1 MARDWEEDRF
11 RPKLGK
17 PRARGGKA
25 AKRFLN
31 RVLNAAARAG
41 PGFSV
46 RDGRIVTGRMNGQF
60 GRGAGVARSMQGR
73 GGASRRARRVV
84 IKTRI
89 VKLAGKGSG
98 AARAHLK
105 YIQRDG
111 VTREGEPGRLYNA
124 VSDEAD
130 GNAFNERGEGDRHQF
145 RFIVSAEDADQLQD
159 LKSFTRDLMA
169 EMEADLG
176 TRLDWVAVD
185 HFNTG
190 HPHTHIVLR
199 GVDDEGKDLVIAR
212 DYIAHGMRRRASELV
227 TLELGPQTDYE
238 IWEKLRREVDQDR
251 FTNLDR
257 DILRDADEGA
267 LDVRQEPAH
276 PYARFKHSLRMGRL
290 RKLERMDLARE
301 TAPGVWA
308 IAGDLEDRLRGIGER
323 DDIIKT
329 LHREMT
335 RGGLDRSTSD
345 YAIFDP
351 VAAGDQKLIGR
362 IVAVGLSDELKDRHY
377 VIVDG
382 LDARTHYV
390 DIGQRRDTDDLPVGG
405 ILEIRPQS
413 GEPRQADRTVD
424 AVARKNGGR
433 YSIDAHLASAK
444 GESEAY
450 AQAHAR
456 RLELLRRAGI
466 VERASDGSW
475 EIPPDFLDRAGAF
488 EKTQQA
494 RTPVRMA
501 LLSSFPLERQIHAD
515 GATWL
520 DHQLIGRDLATPRSG
535 GFGGEVER
543 ALGQRRDYLVEQGL
557 AEKRGA
563 RIMFQRNLL
572 NTLRRNELARVGARL
587 ADEMGIAFLE
597 MRDGQRVEGVYRRAL
612 NLASGKYALIEKSR
626 EFTLVPWRPVLER
639 NRDKPVSGIVRGQSI
654 SWTLSRDRG
663 PTIT

>member
-1 MARDWEEDRF
+1 MARDWDDDRF
-11 RPKLGK
+11 LPKLGK

-31 RVLNAAARAG
+31 RALNAAARAG

-46 RDGRIVTGRMNGQF
+46 RHGRIVTGRMNGRF
-60 GRGAGVARSMQGR
+60 GRGAGAARSMQGR
-73 GGASRRARRVV
+73 GGALRRVRRVV

-111 VTREGEPGRLYNA
+111 VTREGEPGRLYDA
-124 VSDEAD
+124 VGDEAD
-130 GNAFNERGEGDRHQF
+130 GKAFNERGEGDRHQF
-145 RFIVSAEDADQLQD
+145 RFIVSAEDSDQLQD
-159 LKSFTRDLMA
+159 LKAFTRDLMA
-169 EMEADLG
+169 QMEEDLG

-199 GVDDEGKDLVIAR
+199 GVDDQGKDLVIAR
-212 DYIAHGMRRRASELV
+212 DYIAHGMRQRASELV
-227 TLELGPQTDYE
+227 TLELGPRTDHE
-238 IWEKLRREVDQDR
+238 IQEKLRREVDQDR
-251 FTNLDR
+251 FTSLDR
-257 DILRDADEGA
+257 DIVRDADGGA
-267 LDVRQEPAH
+267 LDLRQKPAH
-276 PYARFKHSLRMGRL
+276 PYARFKHSPRMGRL

-308 IAGDLEDRLRGIGER
+308 IAGDLEDRLRRIGER

-335 RGGLDRSTSD
+335 RGGLDRSAAD
-345 YAIFDP
+345 YTIFDP
-351 VAAGDQKLIGR
+351 GGAGGEKLVGR

-382 LDARTHYV
+382 LDARTYYV

-405 ILEIRPQS
+405 IVQIAAQS
-413 GEPRQADRTVD
+413 GEPREADRTID
-424 AVARKNGGR
+424 AIAKKNDSR
-433 YSIDAHLASAK
+433 YSIDAHLASEP

-450 AQAHAR
+450 ARAHVR
-456 RLELLRRAGI
+456 RLELLRRARV
-466 VERASDGSW
+466 VERHADGSL
-475 EIPPDFLDRAGAF
+475 EIPSDFLDRAAAF
-488 EKTQQA
+488 ERAQQA

-501 LLSSFPLERQIHAD
+501 LLSSFPLERQVGAD

-520 DHQLIGRDLATPRSG
+520 DHQLVGRDRTAVRSG
-535 GFGGEVER
+535 GFGREVEK
-543 ALGQRRDYLVEQGL
+543 ALDRRRDHLIEQGL

-572 NTLRRNELARVGARL
+572 ETLRRREFVRVGARL
-587 ADEMGIAFLE
+587 ADEMGIAFRE
-597 MRDGQRVEGVYRRAL
+597 TRDGQRVEGVYRRAL
-612 NLASGKYALIEKSR
+612 NLASGRYALIEKSR

-639 NRDKPVSGIVRGQSI
+639 SRDKPVSGIVRGQSI
-654 SWTLSRDRG
+654 SWTLGRDRG